1 MTPTLLA
8 VGAGGPIC
16 FIPSSLKDERAKDN
30 FASIARLICVAH
42 ATTAAVMIIE
52 AWMKT
57 ASPDGTLDL
66 TVPPSQSLHRREV
79 VALTGESQAGYR
91 QKILQIIR
99 TGAGGFFGFG
109 EFTTPPETTFSGR
122 FAQILPPKVPTSAE
136 QKKAAALLAVLGVTA
151 RGCGAIGRR
160 TETAVFAED
169 LRALG
174 DGHAVYNSAQKASRL
189 TPDWAIRPARVPG
202 LIGRCIGTTTVRC
215 SRRRITWEPVSA
227 FDKAESAQG
236 AHGFRAGNIAEQ
248 FHATARTGSCVK
260 WRRTRAGAVPGPK

>member
-1 MTPTLLA
+1 VTPTLLA

-42 ATTAAVMIIE
+42 AATAAVMIIE

-109 EFTTPPETTFSGR
+109 EFTTPPETTFSGP
-122 FAQILPPKVPTSAE
+122 FAYILAPKAPAAAE
-136 QKKAAALLAVLGVTA
+136 QKEAAALLAVLGVTA
-151 RGCGAIGRR
+151 AGLRR
-160 TETAVFAED
+160 D
-169 LRALG
+169 W
-174 DGHAVYNSAQKASRL
+174 SA
-189 TPDWAIRPARVPG
+189 
-202 LIGRCIGTTTVRC
+202 
-215 SRRRITWEPVSA
+215 
-227 FDKAESAQG
+227 
-236 AHGFRAGNIAEQ
+236 N
-248 FHATARTGSCVK
+248 
-260 WRRTRAGAVPGPK
+260 

>member
-1 MTPTLLA
+1 MPDALPAPSLEALLARAEDLALFSMRARGSVAPTLLA

-42 ATTAAVMIIE
+42 AATAAWMIIE

-66 TVPPSQSLHRREV
+66 TVTPSESLHRREV

-151 RGCGAIGRR
+151 AGLRR
-160 TETAVFAED
+160 D
-169 LRALG
+169 W
-174 DGHAVYNSAQKASRL
+174 SA
-189 TPDWAIRPARVPG
+189 
-202 LIGRCIGTTTVRC
+202 
-215 SRRRITWEPVSA
+215 
-227 FDKAESAQG
+227 
-236 AHGFRAGNIAEQ
+236 N
-248 FHATARTGSCVK
+248 
-260 WRRTRAGAVPGPK
+260 

>member
-1 MTPTLLA
+1 MNELPPSACPELGALLARAEGLALFSMRARGSVAPTLLA

-42 ATTAAVMIIE
+42 AATAAVMIIE

-66 TVPPSQSLHRREV
+66 TVTPSESLHRREV

-122 FAQILPPKVPTSAE
+122 FAYILAPKAPAAAE
-136 QKKAAALLAVLGVTA
+136 QKRAAALLAVLGVTA
-151 RGCGAIGRR
+151 EGLRR
-160 TETAVFAED
+160 D
-169 LRALG
+169 W
-174 DGHAVYNSAQKASRL
+174 SA
-189 TPDWAIRPARVPG
+189 
-202 LIGRCIGTTTVRC
+202 
-215 SRRRITWEPVSA
+215 
-227 FDKAESAQG
+227 
-236 AHGFRAGNIAEQ
+236 N
-248 FHATARTGSCVK
+248 
-260 WRRTRAGAVPGPK
+260 